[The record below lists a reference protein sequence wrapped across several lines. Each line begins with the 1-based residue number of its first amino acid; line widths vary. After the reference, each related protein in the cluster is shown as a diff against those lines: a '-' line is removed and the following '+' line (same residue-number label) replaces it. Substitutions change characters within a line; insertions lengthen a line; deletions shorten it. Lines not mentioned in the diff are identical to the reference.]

1 MTQKEFYQAVIGVEG
16 INEELITYATE
27 AIAKLDAKNAKK
39 RDTASKAQ
47 LANIELGKAV
57 VEFMAENGPAFASD
71 IAGNVDGITSTQK
84 ATAVLKLLVADG
96 TVTVEDVKVKGKGS
110 VKQYTLTAT
119 TEAAE

>member
-47 LANIELGKAV
+47 LANIELGKVV

-110 VKQYTLTAT
+110 VKQYTLVV
-119 TEAAE
+119 AE